1 MHNLEVSSP
10 GSIPRKDADLEL
22 RNTVNRRNM
31 KKSSLLL
38 ELSPFL
44 NKNGILRV
52 GGCIH
57 EVELPFKV
65 MHPIIFPT
73 RYIITNLIIDHFH
86 HVLHHARCNS
96 ALNEVR
102 SNGFCVI
109 NGNSLVRFVISKC
122 VTCRILRGKTSVQQ
136 MADFPKRRL
145 EPSPPFTY
153 CCLDT
158 FGPFTIRDWRS
169 DLKSYVIIFT
179 CLIRQAVHFE
189 CLSSIDTDLFFLHP
203 RRFIGHKGAAPT
215 IRSDNSSIFIGA
227 KSEFQKAVQE
237 IDTSKISNYLFNLDT
252 DFISWKYNL
261 PYASNFG
268 GVWERLIRSARA
280 MLDSEMMTHS
290 HSWNDEALRM
300 LLDKVEVIMNSR
312 PLAKDGLNDP
322 DSLRYI
328 PLSPINLLAM

>member
-22 RNTVNRRNM
+22 RNTVNQRSM

-122 VTCRILRGKTSVQQ
+122 VKCRILRGKTCATNGRFS
-136 MADFPKRRL
+136 KETTWTITTIYILLSGYIWTIYYSRL
-145 EPSPPFTY
+145 TLRPQVLCY
-153 CCLDT
+153 H
-158 FGPFTIRDWRS
+158 I
-169 DLKSYVIIFT
+169 
-179 CLIRQAVHFE
+179 H
-189 CLSSIDTDLFFLHP
+189 LSHQ
-203 RRFIGHKGAAPT
+203 
-215 IRSDNSSIFIGA
+215 SSA
-227 KSEFQKAVQE
+227 
-237 IDTSKISNYLFNLDT
+237 
-252 DFISWKYNL
+252 
-261 PYASNFG
+261 
-268 GVWERLIRSARA
+268 
-280 MLDSEMMTHS
+280 
-290 HSWNDEALRM
+290 ALRM
-300 LLDKVEVIMNSR
+300 
-312 PLAKDGLNDP
+312 
-322 DSLRYI
+322 SLIYWYRFVFSASQTI
-328 PLSPINLLAM
+328 HWSQGSSSNH